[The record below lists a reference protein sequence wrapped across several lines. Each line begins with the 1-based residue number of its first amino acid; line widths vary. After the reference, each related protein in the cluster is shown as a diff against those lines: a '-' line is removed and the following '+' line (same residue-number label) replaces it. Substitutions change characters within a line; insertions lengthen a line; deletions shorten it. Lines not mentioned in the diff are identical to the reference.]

1 MSPVERERVITKMA
15 YDLTGDGCDPVG
27 KWLLRLPVQTPD
39 LIKEGAFQV
48 WLRTSNL
55 GSASPRASRCPAS
68 LPRPILRLQR
78 SLCSPLRSR
87 VVWAISAASAR
98 HQRSVKDGGRH
109 LGSLAALQRSEYQPQ
124 KPDPGTKSAPAA
136 LPLDTLYLRPH
147 CQLVC
152 RAQAGQDLP
161 GRGEKDGSLTERL
174 LPSPSFLIQ
183 SFLADLQE
191 LRWSCPT
198 YDSQDG
204 GHSCSRSWPITPY
217 FSPGS
222 FVRTSRQAPPRQPD
236 PGARRSQGPV
246 IHPMGH
252 SPTFQSSF
260 RAHGC
265 PPVRARNLLQG
276 SVVPQGVRRLRG
288 PLTPG
293 SWSGAVRHAH
303 LPQGATHGA
312 PRSTTGPPQVTHSAR
327 QPITSPFPC
336 PGAPIGPSTM
346 PSGQL
351 W

>member
-1 MSPVERERVITKMA
+1 MAQSSQKTGYVLIQDGAVVTEDGTEYVLIQDGAVFTLDGVRPFPRRPLMQMSPLERERVITKMA

-39 LIKEGAFQV
+39 QIKEGAFQV

-124 KPDPGTKSAPAA
+124 KPVPGTKSAPAA

-174 LPSPSFLIQ
+174 LPYS
-183 SFLADLQE
+183 
-191 LRWSCPT
+191 
-198 YDSQDG
+198 SQA
-204 GHSCSRSWPITPY
+204 
-217 FSPGS
+217 
-222 FVRTSRQAPPRQPD
+222 VTSA
-236 PGARRSQGPV
+236 
-246 IHPMGH
+246 
-252 SPTFQSSF
+252 
-260 RAHGC
+260 
-265 PPVRARNLLQG
+265 
-276 SVVPQGVRRLRG
+276 
-288 PLTPG
+288 
-293 SWSGAVRHAH
+293 
-303 LPQGATHGA
+303 
-312 PRSTTGPPQVTHSAR
+312 
-327 QPITSPFPC
+327 
-336 PGAPIGPSTM
+336 
-346 PSGQL
+346 
-351 W
+351 